1 MAVGAHRDNS
11 KSNGTVRAWME
22 ERIEAAESATRRAAQ
37 EPAQKVHEKAR
48 SELTLRRAES
58 ARARTPHESLL
69 LFDSVR
75 VPVPGGLAEYYTL
88 FYLYR

>member
-48 SELTLRRAES
+48 SELTLHRAES

-69 LFDSVR
+69 LFDSI
-75 VPVPGGLAEYYTL
+75 PCAIAEYHCTWED
-88 FYLYR
+88 R